1 MLTDSLSETD
11 HVFVNELRGRRLMDT
26 YERTLLARRTDPFP
40 RLLKQ
45 LFLLPY
51 CACSIEGEATVC
63 LCLLSADR
71 IQFDQTRFNMSCLEV
86 YGRITPRS
94 CRKQFIEN
102 RGARGPRPV
111 CPRFKCIT
119 GKGSGSPGR
128 VPHPEQSPYVTNRT
142 CKLFRKPRAKP

>member
-1 MLTDSLSETD
+1 
-11 HVFVNELRGRRLMDT
+11 MDT

-71 IQFDQTRFNMSCLEV
+71 IQFDQTRFNMSCLE
-86 YGRITPRS
+86 TPRS
-94 CRKQFIEN
+94 CRKQFIETEE
-102 RGARGPRPV
+102 REGPDP
-111 CPRFKCIT
+111 FAH
-119 GKGSGSPGR
+119 GSSALRGR
-128 VPHPEQSPYVTNRT
+128 VRVHLDVFRT
-142 CKLFRKPRAKP
+142 RNKVHT